1 MSSTLKTGAIIIVLI
16 LLVVFFSATFVV
28 QQTQQALV
36 LRFGGVREVV
46 SSPGLYFKVPMIENV
61 VYIDKRVLDLSL
73 PEQEVIASDQKR
85 LVVDAFTRYRITD
98 PVRFYQTVS
107 NVAGAN
113 LRLANI
119 INSTIRQVLADAT
132 FADIVRTRREELMQR
147 IRQEVN
153 TQANGL
159 GLAVVDVRLRRV
171 DLPQQNSQAVFQRM
185 QTERQREAAD
195 IRAQGSELAQ
205 GIRARA
211 DREVTVIKAD
221 ASQKAETLRGQ
232 ADAESNRIY
241 AEAYGR
247 DPSFFAF
254 FRSMQAYETG
264 LGSGASGGT
273 RLVLSPDSDF
283 FRYFVDPSGRS
294 AESPVRS
301 TNPPLAPSVTPPV
314 GAAPNP

>member
-1 MSSTLKTGAIIIVLI
+1 MSSALKTVGIIAVLI
-16 LLVVFFSATFVV
+16 LLVVFYSATFVV
-28 QQTQQALV
+28 SQTQQALV
-36 LRFGGVREVV
+36 LRFGGVRQVI
-46 SSPGLYFKVPMIENV
+46 SSPGLYFKVPLIESV
-61 VYIDKRVLDLSL
+61 VYLDKRVLDLNL

-119 INSTIRQVLADAT
+119 INSTVRQFVADAT
-132 FADIVRTRREELMQR
+132 FTEIVRTRREELMQR

-159 GLAVVDVRLRRV
+159 GISVVDVRLRRV

-211 DREVTVIKAD
+211 DREVTVIKAE
-221 ASQKAETLRGQ
+221 ASQKAETLRGEG
-232 ADAESNRIY
+232 DAESNRIY
-241 AEAYGR
+241 AEAYNR

-264 LGSGASGGT
+264 LGAQAAGGT
-273 RLVLSPDSDF
+273 RLVLSPNSDF
-283 FRYFVDPSGRS
+283 FRYFVDPAGKLPGQ
-294 AESPVRS
+294 A
-301 TNPPLAPSVTPPV
+301 TPPAARQ
-314 GAAPNP
+314 GAPAANP